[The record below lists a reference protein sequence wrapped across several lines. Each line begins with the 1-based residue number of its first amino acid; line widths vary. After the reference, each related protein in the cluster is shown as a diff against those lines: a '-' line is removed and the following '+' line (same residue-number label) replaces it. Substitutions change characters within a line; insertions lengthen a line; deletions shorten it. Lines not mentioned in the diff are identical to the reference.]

1 MWFGRKVRGGLR
13 CLKEHGVRYTFKQ
26 FVGKVQRKMRVLV
39 LYTARALG
47 LELYLK
53 SFSRAFKMN
62 IYQKIKIKTIDPV
75 QGCYRRYFLGK
86 VMKHTSNKRYAPKT
100 PVHSGP
106 VFYLKI
112 NRIADYTL
120 MCIQNW
126 LTVIFYMDGD
136 FYFVCDNKQ
145 LEREIV
151 SRLTFRDGD
160 IKFMPSRRKKLKNVA
175 KNLWTGSWEM
185 ATYAHLT
192 PFYHAKENDI
202 KEYWAIDGDD
212 TMFFLYPEQTIK
224 VLEQAQKISKENG
237 ISAFSLDMHWSQM
250 KGKHWSLGVLY
261 INDTVDFC
269 NIFENVN
276 GLDWTEPYKD
286 IDDIFNLDW
295 FFNYLRD
302 NHVAKIETFYVE
314 DCYFCHWFPNVLRY
328 LIGGNLC
335 YWHNKKI
342 VYPIIKEIYQNEKL
356 GMIDIEKCYKISINT
371 TLEEGR
377 KFMENE
383 VAILYNFT
391 PKARRAF
398 GLGDYGVNSIYYLP
412 F

>member
-1 MWFGRKVRGGLR
+1 MWFVRKVRGGLR
-13 CLKEHGVRYTFKQ
+13 CLKEHGVHYTFRQ
-26 FVGKVQRKMRVLV
+26 FVKKLQRKTRAVALFI
-39 LYTARALG
+39 ARALG
-47 LELYLK
+47 FETCLHSL
-53 SFSRAFKMN
+53 SWAFKMN
-62 IYQKIKIKTIDPV
+62 IYQKIEIKGT
-75 QGCYRRYFLGK
+75 QSSGNCHRTYFLGK
-86 VMKHTSNKRYAPKT
+86 VVKHTAGRRCAQKT
-100 PVHSGP
+100 PIHSGP

-126 LTVIFYMDGD
+126 LNVIFYMDGD
-136 FYFVCDNKQ
+136 FYFVCDNKR

-151 SRLTFRDGD
+151 SRLYFRDGD
-160 IKFMPSRRKKLKNVA
+160 IKFMSSRRKELKNVA

-192 PFYHAKENDI
+192 PFYHAKENGI

-224 VLEQAQKISKENG
+224 VLEIAQKISKENG

-269 NIFENVN
+269 NIFENVH
-276 GLDWTEPYKD
+276 GLDWTGSYKE
-286 IDDIFNLDW
+286 IDDMFNLDW

-302 NHVAKIETFYVE
+302 NYVAKIETFYVE
-314 DCYFCHWFPNVLRY
+314 DCYFCHWTSNLLRH
-328 LIGGNLC
+328 LIYGNLC

-342 VYPIIKEIYQNEKL
+342 VYPIIKDIYQNEKL
-356 GMIDIEKCYKISINT
+356 GMIDIEKCYKISIDT

-383 VAILYNFT
+383 VSSIHCYT
-391 PKARRAF
+391 PKARKAF
-398 GLGDYGVNSIYYLP
+398 GLGDYGTNSIYYLP